1 MLFEG
6 CDHHLVT
13 LSVQE
18 AAMQLEDLRQ
28 IHDGYDHIYLSPH
41 LDDAALSCGGAIARH
56 ANAGARVLVVTL
68 CTAAPPPAGPFSDF
82 ADAVHQSWGLAPAEV
97 ISARLREDD
106 LALARLDA
114 DTYRAGLLD
123 AIYRRPD
130 AYNSRAALFGTPAPD
145 DSLLY
150 STRQLIA
157 ALRGRVPR
165 ATFYAPLGVGNH
177 VDHQIVYAAA
187 HDAAAAVVA
196 FYEDFPYML
205 WAGAFEQRMRAIG
218 QPFVASTIDIDT
230 TLTRKIGAIS
240 AYVSQLSSLFEEP
253 AALAR
258 IVGEYAENLRPE
270 SGTYGERVWLRDIQ

>member
-1 MLFEG
+1 
-6 CDHHLVT
+6 
-13 LSVQE
+13 
-18 AAMQLEDLRQ
+18 MQLEDLRQ
-28 IHDGYDHIYLSPH
+28 IHEGYDHIYLSPH
-41 LDDAALSCGGAIARH
+41 LDDAALSCGGAIALH

-68 CTAAPPPAGPFSDF
+68 CTAAPPPAGPFSDL
-82 ADAVHQSWGLAPAEV
+82 ANAEHQSWGLAPAEV
-97 ISARLREDD
+97 INARLREDD

-130 AYNSRAALFGTPAPD
+130 AYNSRDALFGTPVPD

-157 ALRGRVPR
+157 ALHSRVPR

-187 HDAAAAVVA
+187 RDGAGAVMA
-196 FYEDFPYML
+196 FYEDFPYVL
-205 WAGAFEQRMRAIG
+205 WTGAFEQRMHAIG
-218 QPFVASTIDIDT
+218 QRFIASTIDIDT

-240 AYVSQLSSLFEEP
+240 AYASQLSSLFAEP

-258 IVGEYAENLRPE
+258 IVGDYAENLRPE
-270 SGTYGERVWLRDIQ
+270 SGTYGERVWLRDVQ